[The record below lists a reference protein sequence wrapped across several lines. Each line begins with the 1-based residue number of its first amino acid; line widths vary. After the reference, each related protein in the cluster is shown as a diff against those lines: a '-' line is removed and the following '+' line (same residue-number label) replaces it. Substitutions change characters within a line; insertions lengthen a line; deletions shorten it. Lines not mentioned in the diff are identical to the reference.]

1 MPEGVITPWLAPAK
15 AGAFL
20 LYKAENCIGML
31 RFRLILD
38 PLKNLPLLETDTVIR
53 RNRKFLQE
61 IESPGDLRHPAAPF
75 PEQP

>member
-31 RFRLILD
+31 RFRLIFD
-38 PLKNLPLLETDTVIR
+38 PLKKIPHSEIDTVIPLT
-53 RNRKFLQE
+53 RKILQE
-61 IESPGDLRHPAAPF
+61 IKSLSDLTH
-75 PEQP
+75 QPTHFSDQP